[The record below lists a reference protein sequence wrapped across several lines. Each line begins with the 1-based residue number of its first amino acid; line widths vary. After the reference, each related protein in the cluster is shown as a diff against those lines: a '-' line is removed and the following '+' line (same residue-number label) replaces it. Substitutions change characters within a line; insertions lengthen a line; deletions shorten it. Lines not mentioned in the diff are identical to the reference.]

1 MNGSQEQQT
10 ARSSGHRR
18 VHRLAVGITAAM
30 LVFAGSL
37 VALALAAGG
46 PTTVSSTSNAKLGEQ
61 LVVEAHGRTLYALS
75 PETAHHLL
83 CKSSECAKFWPPLT
97 VRSHNTKLTAG
108 SGVHGRLALLRRPNG
123 TWQVTLGGLPLYRYS
138 GDHASGEANGQHIH
152 SFGGTW
158 HVISATG
165 NANPAT
171 PAAPTTPTTP
181 GYTAP
186 EYGTSSTST
195 PAPAPSTTP
204 STTPTYTAPTTTP
217 TTPTYT
223 TPTYTTPTTTSTTP
237 GYGY

>member
-10 ARSSGHRR
+10 PRSSGHRR
-18 VHRLAVGITAAM
+18 VHRLAAGIVAAM

-37 VALALAAGG
+37 VALALAASA
-46 PTTVSSTSNAKLGEQ
+46 PATVSSASNAKLGQQ

-83 CKSSECAKFWPPLT
+83 CKSSECLKFWPPLT
-97 VRSHNTKLTAG
+97 VRTSKTKLTAG
-108 SGVHGRLALLRRPNG
+108 SGVHGRLALLRRANG
-123 TWQVTLGGLPLYRYS
+123 IWQVTLGGLPLYRYS
-138 GDHASGEANGQHIH
+138 GDHAPGEANGQHIH

-165 NANPAT
+165 SASPVMPTT
-171 PAAPTTPTTP
+171 PSTPTTP

-186 EYGTSSTST
+186 EYGTTPTST
-195 PAPAPSTTP
+195 PTPAPSTTP
-204 STTPTYTAPTTTP
+204 TYTTPTTTPTTPTYTAPTTTP
-217 TTPTYT
+217 TTP
-223 TPTYTTPTTTSTTP
+223 

>member
-18 VHRLAVGITAAM
+18 LHRLAVGIVAAM

-37 VALALAAGG
+37 VALALATGG
-46 PTTVSSTSNAKLGEQ
+46 PTTVSSASNAKLGQQ

-97 VRSHNTKLTAG
+97 VRSRKTMLTTG
-108 SGVHGRLALLRRPNG
+108 SGVHGHLALLRRPTG

-138 GDHASGEANGQHIH
+138 GDHATGDANGQHIH

-165 NANPAT
+165 SAG
-171 PAAPTTPTTP
+171 PTTPTTPTVP

-186 EYGTSSTST
+186 EYGTTSTST
-195 PAPAPSTTP
+195 PSPAPG
-204 STTPTYTAPTTTP
+204 TTPTYTAPTTTP
-217 TTPTYT
+217 TAPTYT

-237 GYGY
+237 GY

>member
-1 MNGSQEQQT
+1 
-10 ARSSGHRR
+10 
-18 VHRLAVGITAAM
+18 M

-46 PTTVSSTSNAKLGEQ
+46 STTVSSASNTKLGQQ
-61 LVVEAHGRTLYALS
+61 LAVDAHGRTLYALS

-83 CKSSECAKFWPPLT
+83 CKSAECLKFWPPLT
-97 VRSHNTKLTAG
+97 VHSSKTKLTAG
-108 SGVHGRLALLRRPNG
+108 SGVHGHLALLHRANG
-123 TWQVTLGGLPLYRYS
+123 TWQVTLGGLPLYHYS
-138 GDHASGEANGQHIH
+138 GDHATGDANGQHIH

-165 NANPAT
+165 SASPAT
-171 PAAPTTPTTP
+171 PATPTTP

-186 EYGTSSTST
+186 GYGTTST
-195 PAPAPSTTP
+195 PTPTPAP

>member
-1 MNGSQEQQT
+1 MNGSQDQRM

-18 VHRLAVGITAAM
+18 IHRLAVGIAAAI

-37 VALALAAGG
+37 VALALAVGG
-46 PTTVSSTSNAKLGEQ
+46 STTVSSAPNAKLGEQ
-61 LVVEAHGRTLYALS
+61 LVVDAQGRTLYALS

-83 CKSSECAKFWPPLT
+83 CKSSECLKFWPPLT
-97 VRSHNTKLTAG
+97 VRSHNTKLIAR

-123 TWQVTLGGLPLYRYS
+123 TFQVTLSGLPLYRYS

-165 NANPAT
+165 GASPAT
-171 PAAPTTPTTP
+171 PPTPTTPTTP

-186 EYGTSSTST
+186 EYGTTTPT
-195 PAPAPSTTP
+195 PAP
-204 STTPTYTAPTTTP
+204 STTPTYTAPATTP
-217 TTPTYT
+217 TTPSYT
-223 TPTYTTPTTTSTTP
+223 TPTYTTPTTTTP